1 MLHLGSSLVVVLLA
15 VGLWFR
21 HRRPGLHLRLMI
33 SAFVV
38 DLLLVLYIEI
48 SRHAVER
55 VLARVSPLLWFHAGV
70 SVGVLLCYVAMIL
83 LGRGVLAGQG
93 ESRKWHFA
101 VGMTFV
107 ALRSLNYVTSYMVT

>member
-1 MLHLGSSLVVVLLA
+1 MLHLASSLVVVVVAL
-15 VGLWFR
+15 GLWYR
-21 HRRPGLHLRLMI
+21 HRRPQLHLRLMI
-33 SAFVV
+33 SAFVI

-48 SRHAVER
+48 SRHAVEK
-55 VLARVSPLLWFHAGV
+55 VASRVSPLLWFHAGV

-83 LGRGVLAGQG
+83 LGRGVLAGQAT
-93 ESRKWHFA
+93 SRKWHFG

>member
-1 MLHLGSSLVVVLLA
+1 MLHLASSIVVVLLA

-21 HRRPGLHLRLMI
+21 HRRPQLHLRLMI
-33 SAFVV
+33 SAFVM

-48 SRHAVER
+48 SRHAVEK
-55 VLARVSPLLWFHAGV
+55 VVTRVSPLLWFHAGV

-83 LGRGVLAGQG
+83 LGQGVLAGQA
-93 ESRKWHFA
+93 ESRKRHFA
-101 VGMTFV
+101 MGMTFV

>member
-1 MLHLGSSLVVVLLA
+1 MLHLASSFVVLLLA

-21 HRRPGLHLRLMI
+21 HRRPQLHLRLMI

-48 SRHAVER
+48 SRHAVEK
-55 VLARVSPLLWFHAGV
+55 VVSRVSPVLWFHAAV
-70 SVGVLLCYVAMIL
+70 SVGVLLCYVVMIL
-83 LGRGVLAGQG
+83 LGRCVLAGQEG
-93 ESRKWHFA
+93 FRKRHFA

>member
-1 MLHLGSSLVVVLLA
+1 MLHLASSLVVVLLG

-21 HRRPGLHLRLMI
+21 HRRPQLHLRLMI

-48 SRHAVER
+48 SRHAVEK
-55 VLARVSPLLWFHAGV
+55 VVARVSPLLWFHAGV

-83 LGRGVLAGQG
+83 LGRGVLAGQVN
-93 ESRKWHFA
+93 SRKWHFG
-101 VGMTFV
+101 VGLTFV

>member
-1 MLHLGSSLVVVLLA
+1 MLHLASSLVVALLA
-15 VGLWFR
+15 AGLWFR
-21 HRRPGLHLRLMI
+21 HRRPQLHLRLMI

-48 SRHAVER
+48 SRHAVEK
-55 VLARVSPLLWFHAGV
+55 VVARVSPLLWFHAGV

-93 ESRKWHFA
+93 DARKWHFA

-107 ALRSLNYVTSYMVT
+107 ALRSLNYLTSYMVT